1 MASSTNGNGHGNLV
15 GARRPILDDPKVNR
29 ATPPG
34 DPKAGPKTEGT
45 SDPAGPRPAPKG
57 LREQAEATLA
67 AAIRI
72 GRAHIALARA
82 ELGEIMA
89 EGTRIAILAG
99 VAVALLLFAGLLLPI
114 GLTLFLGEWLFG
126 SIGWGLLLGG
136 ELAIGTAVVLV
147 FAGLYV
153 PAQRIAGRLLLALLI
168 GIIVAVLLALDLPH
182 QAFTSLGNSALTSI
196 DPGPRP
202 LVVGLAIGALVGA
215 ILGIVTG
222 LVRRAGV
229 GGTIGAAIALA
240 ILGLV
245 VGAVVAIDFSRHVAI
260 AIGLALTL
268 AFWPALVGI
277 DTYRRG
283 IDIEAIK
290 NRFYPRLTVETT
302 KETIEW
308 VRKQRPLGPKS

>member
-1 MASSTNGNGHGNLV
+1 MG
-15 GARRPILDDPKVNR
+15 
-29 ATPPG
+29 
-34 DPKAGPKTEGT
+34 TE
-45 SDPAGPRPAPKG
+45 
-57 LREQAEATLA
+57 AEA
-67 AAIRI
+67 
-72 GRAHIALARA
+72 ARA
-82 ELGEIMA
+82 EVVAAREAFSTELVRLEA
-89 EGTRIAILAG
+89 AG
-99 VAVALLLFAGLLLPI
+99 RAAVDIKAKVKRNPVKAAGL
-114 GLTLFLGEWLFG
+114 
-126 SIGWGLLLGG
+126 
-136 ELAIGTAVVLV
+136 A
-147 FAGLYV
+147 AG
-153 PAQRIAGRLLLALLI
+153 AG
-168 GIIVAVLLALDLPH
+168 
-182 QAFTSLGNSALTSI
+182 F
-196 DPGPRP
+196 
-202 LVVGLAIGALVGA
+202 LAIGALVGA